1 MIVDL
6 NPLPYRLAL
15 KIIRWCFEH
24 DIDRQQCCILI
35 DAMQRKPVPDNIEW
49 VLDIPEKYVAW
60 FILMWGN
67 EYESTGI

>member
-24 DIDRQQCCILI
+24 GIDQRQCCVLI
-35 DAMQRKPVPDNIEW
+35 DAMNSRPVPEEIEW

-60 FILMWGN
+60 FVLMWGN
-67 EYESTGI
+67 EYET